1 MKSTVVF
8 MIGWI
13 WIHLN
18 LRQPGP
24 GNNTLSPYYQ
34 DIWVSTY
41 RGVIITL
48 VFQRLVNIQPGGP
61 RDFYFLIYNGNVY
74 AKMKSFLLFMNTQLP
89 AC

>member
-24 GNNTLSPYYQ
+24 GNNPLSPYYQ

-41 RGVIITL
+41 KRVIITL
-48 VFQRLVNIQPGGP
+48 VFQHLVNIQPGVLRG
-61 RDFYFLIYNGNVY
+61 FYFLNYNGNVY
-74 AKMKSFLLFMNTQLP
+74 AKI
-89 AC
+89 